1 MAGET
6 RQMSRMNA
14 SEAVL
19 DRARVR
25 EVTGVF
31 HSRKTLD
38 AATDKLLIS
47 GFDRSDIDVIN
58 SPAALRERVGSA
70 YYIAPEEL
78 ADVPAAPRWP
88 IIGWDDV
95 TVLNVTISAIIGSA
109 SAMGTA
115 YWVVASGGSAAQAIV
130 SAALIGVIA
139 GGIGFFLAASA
150 FRRKRQDY
158 EELLA
163 SRGLILWVRVRSP
176 DQEDRAQDFVRA
188 HGGRAVRVHEVDIE
202 KRASD
207 LPLGTLRPDP
217 WLGPE
222 RLGQP

>member
-78 ADVPAAPRWP
+78 ADVPAGEEVSCRRGVAKIAKP
-88 IIGWDDV
+88 
-95 TVLNVTISAIIGSA
+95 TGSK
-109 SAMGTA
+109 
-115 YWVVASGGSAAQAIV
+115 
-130 SAALIGVIA
+130 L
-139 GGIGFFLAASA
+139 
-150 FRRKRQDY
+150 
-158 EELLA
+158 
-163 SRGLILWVRVRSP
+163 
-176 DQEDRAQDFVRA
+176 
-188 HGGRAVRVHEVDIE
+188 
-202 KRASD
+202 
-207 LPLGTLRPDP
+207 
-217 WLGPE
+217 
-222 RLGQP
+222 